1 MESHVTCLHHLSNK
15 AGFSILKGRKLTCVS
30 GFEST
35 FLEHSSPPP
44 PAPATVVMVAARR
57 AAALLPLVLAAASPA
72 SAGARCGPTL
82 PAGCDLDCL
91 FAKHPWLAGEIEH
104 TGEAV
109 ERHFRKHNRT
119 ICEHMCT
126 CAEETPG
133 QGRSEPKADTAGG
146 LAEEAAAAEGDGEDP
161 DDAIDRG
168 VAAEKQ
174 LRGAARGGGAATLPP
189 GCDLNCFFANHPWL
203 EDEIEHTTEA
213 VERHFRQN
221 HKKVLPHA
229 CICPEKTSSA
239 GHSEPEAAAAA
250 AEGASEETVPT
261 EQGSEDAHGADGAVA
276 ATEAP
281 GAREGEGGAKAIL
294 PPGCNLDCF
303 FKNHPFLAVNVEHTE
318 EAVRRH
324 FQKHPHSLDR
334 LACDCRKE
342 ASAAGRAEPKVD
354 AAGGATEEM
363 PAESEVEES
372 EHGDSG
378 NGKPAE
384 GGIEAGERDDLD
396 GEKNGSH
403 GSHDREEEHR
413 AAAVSA
419 AAAPAES
426 IERAE
431 ALEVEAADLIARA
444 EALEEEAASS
454 DADRA
459 ASALPLVVAVF
470 AGLVAG
476 LVGQSIKE
484 KRRRAKKEKESVQLP
499 DAVFAASRRVSV
511 QSLETDEEEW
521 WSTAAASDLESD
533 PKQLR
538 RRSSADVAI
547 AFGGRRASMGRQA
560 SMDTVNHMPP
570 PLNE

>member
-1 MESHVTCLHHLSNK
+1 LRLRCREPLPRALL
-15 AGFSILKGRKLTCVS
+15 AAP
-30 GFEST
+30 
-35 FLEHSSPPP
+35 PPP

-57 AAALLPLVLAAASPA
+57 AATLLPLVLAAASPA
-72 SAGARCGPTL
+72 STGARCGPTL

-91 FAKHPWLAGEIEH
+91 FAQHPWLAGEIQH

-119 ICEHMCT
+119 ICEHMCA
-126 CAEETPG
+126 CPEEAPG
-133 QGRSEPKADTAGG
+133 RGRSGPKADAAGG
-146 LAEEAAAAEGDGEDP
+146 SAEEAAAAEGDDEEADG
-161 DDAIDRG
+161 AVDRG
-168 VAAEKQ
+168 VAAGTQ
-174 LRGAARGGGAATLPP
+174 PRGAAGGGGAATLPP
-189 GCDLNCFFANHPWL
+189 GCDLDCFFANHPRL
-203 EDEIEHTTEA
+203 ADEIEHTTEA
-213 VERHFRQN
+213 AERHFRQN
-221 HKKVLPHA
+221 HQRISPRA
-229 CICPEKTSSA
+229 CICPGKTPSA
-239 GHSEPEAAAAA
+239 GHSEPEAAAA
-250 AEGASEETVPT
+250 EGASEETAPT
-261 EQGSEDAHGADGAVA
+261 EQESEDADGAVADGAVA

-281 GAREGEGGAKAIL
+281 GAGEGEGGAEAIL
-294 PPGCNLDCF
+294 PSGCNLDCF
-303 FKNHPFLAVNVEHTE
+303 FQNHPFLAVNVEHTE

-342 ASAAGRAEPKVD
+342 ASAAGRAEPEVD

-372 EHGDSG
+372 EHGDVG
-378 NGKPAE
+378 DGKQAE

-396 GEKNGSH
+396 GEKNGSND
-403 GSHDREEEHR
+403 SHDREGEHQ
-413 AAAVSA
+413 AEDVSA
-419 AAAPAES
+419 AAAPVES

-444 EALEEEAASS
+444 EALEAEAASL
-454 DADRA
+454 DADRG
-459 ASALPLVVAVF
+459 ASALPLVLAAC
-470 AGLVAG
+470 AGLIAG
-476 LVGQSIKE
+476 LAGQSIKE

-499 DAVFAASRRVSV
+499 DAVFAASRRISV